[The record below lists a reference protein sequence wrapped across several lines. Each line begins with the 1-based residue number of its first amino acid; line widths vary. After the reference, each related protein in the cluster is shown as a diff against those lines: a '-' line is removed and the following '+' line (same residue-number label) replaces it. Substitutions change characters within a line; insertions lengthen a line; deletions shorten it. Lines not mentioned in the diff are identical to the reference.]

1 MKSLQWKKY
10 SLLVIVLNNKTI
22 SCDMNCIK
30 MFVFAQYLQ
39 ERREREQQELESA
52 KEIADDDF
60 DDFP

>member
-1 MKSLQWKKY
+1 
-10 SLLVIVLNNKTI
+10 
-22 SCDMNCIK
+22 MNCIK